1 MKYSY
6 LKKLFMY
13 SLFLGA
19 LPVIVMG
26 VFSYDRTSTVVEQKV
41 NEANRQILS
50 SAMNSI
56 DHKLE
61 TAYVMA
67 TQFTNST
74 QAVSALNM
82 DLDRSQFE
90 TVSELIKTIQGFQ
103 VFDYVASVHFVN
115 LEKRW
120 VITNKGLERL
130 DEEEELAEW
139 TALLSEPRNTQWVTS
154 ASGGIS
160 LIKPL
165 PFLTTKSPPQGAF
178 VMRFSPRLFNS
189 LVRSESYG
197 DTVIYNENM
206 ELIFRNSETLS
217 SPEQQDQLEL
227 KLSAESGEN
236 SQQEKVRFE
245 LAGAPALAMVEDSV
259 FNGWKYV
266 SLVHLSDI
274 TEESKAIGWV
284 TLLMCLVI
292 LSITLG
298 LAWQGS
304 KMFYSP
310 IRVLRDLVADSDDAH
325 PQASD
330 ELQYIRTGIQGLLG
344 NKLELQK
351 QLQKQFPYLH
361 ELFVMKL
368 FLGQWSNKEIQE
380 HIERYNID
388 SDWEQ
393 FSVFTL
399 KIYSLEHTR
408 FEEEDLS
415 LILYAILNM
424 MEEILTPLQ
433 PFKPVIMNES
443 CAAVF
448 VSPRSA
454 ESAAPEELLMQTC
467 KEIEDKIL
475 AFLGL
480 DIQLGVSRPHTQ
492 LEQVSMA
499 FAESTAALRF
509 CQRTGYR
516 GVMKSEDVD
525 PGRLPQMTYPA
536 HWEQELL
543 EALQSED
550 REAAKELVDR
560 ILTEVETRQ
569 YTLMEAQ
576 VLFYQLLVK
585 MMSLLQWDEQ
595 TLKKML
601 LDVEYVQAMF
611 RTTTFVELGQWFT
624 SVGMEQ
630 LFQLLSTREES
641 HQGQIA
647 QQIKQLVQSR
657 FEENLTLEA
666 IADLMNFNANYLS
679 RVFKKEVGMSFSEYM
694 AITKLEMAKHL
705 LTTSDLKVQ
714 EVAEKLH
721 YQSTTAF
728 IRYFRKMEG
737 MTPSSYRKM
746 NE

>member
-227 KLSAESGEN
+227 KLSAESGET
-236 SQQEKVRFE
+236 SQQENVRFE

-399 KIYSLEHTR
+399 KIYSLEHSR
-408 FEEEDLS
+408 FDEEDSS

-424 MEEILTPLQ
+424 MEEILTPSQ

-454 ESAAPEELLMQTC
+454 EGPAPEELLMQTC
-467 KEIEDKIL
+467 KEIEDKIQ

-595 TLKKML
+595 SLKKML

-611 RTTTFVELGQWFT
+611 RTTTFEELGQWFT